1 MFYRTAPAGEKALAE
16 LEEICCR
23 RLVKLQKSFN
33 SSCRVTKSS
42 ASSCAQGTENS
53 QEQDDNQNGEEQS
66 DESEDDDGED
76 GSGGEGGGSL
86 KYELH
91 ANVVGTGKALR
102 TKADYRATV
111 MTPRLLEDD
120 LIGHFT
126 LRLALSGRYSCW
138 KTWVYAEA
146 SLFAERLAAMNTDEV
161 SNVLRD
167 NRDAIPALS
176 LLPVDS
182 AAMFLISWRYTNQD
196 DRESFLAPFFS
207 VPELVATRSVEICDG
222 KARVKCTYL
231 GQLLQ
236 NAFFEEVWNS
246 RVGCHSA
253 YAIAV
258 NDPRLRQLFLHLQD
272 TVRRR
277 FIGDR
282 HHRSSSESGEL
293 AGSMGGVTRAPLHP
307 SLVDGLSAF
316 FPPCMRHMHRT
327 LRKRHRLD
335 HHARVQYSLYLKRI
349 GLGAEDAL
357 QFWREEYSKTPAC
370 CHGKTTGCTHSWHT
384 DGRRYTYNIRH
395 LYGLEGSRRNYSCFS
410 CQHMIEESGSASG
423 AGGCPF
429 RYFDQH
435 HLSNLLRLYDL
446 PHSDVSSVVSGAA
459 TAGGEMASCRQ
470 LLQLTWQQHSSS
482 HAPRPP
488 APPTATTNVSTA
500 ATAVHSRHGC
510 CDDDVEA
517 KVPSRSKVEV
527 AMASDDNSLSP
538 PGDLVLAVDTDSED
552 DDSFLSRLSARPSEV
567 ALSAASSST
576 CMHPPGVDQS
586 GTTPA
591 AANRDLKVLPALV
604 AASVRIADQQKTE
617 ILEKFHSPVDFY
629 TEFRMRIDTCSDCRT
644 SHSAT

>member
-1 MFYRTAPAGEKALAE
+1 MFYRTAPAEEKALAE

-272 TVRRR
+272 TIRRR

-335 HHARVQYSLYLKRI
+335 HHARVSSIWPRVDL
-349 GLGAEDAL
+349 
-357 QFWREEYSKTPAC
+357 
-370 CHGKTTGCTHSWHT
+370 H
-384 DGRRYTYNIRH
+384 
-395 LYGLEGSRRNYSCFS
+395 
-410 CQHMIEESGSASG
+410 AS
-423 AGGCPF
+423 P
-429 RYFDQH
+429 
-435 HLSNLLRLYDL
+435 L
-446 PHSDVSSVVSGAA
+446 V
-459 TAGGEMASCRQ
+459 MAI
-470 LLQLTWQQHSSS
+470 L
-482 HAPRPP
+482 
-488 APPTATTNVSTA
+488 
-500 ATAVHSRHGC
+500 
-510 CDDDVEA
+510 
-517 KVPSRSKVEV
+517 
-527 AMASDDNSLSP
+527 
-538 PGDLVLAVDTDSED
+538 
-552 DDSFLSRLSARPSEV
+552 
-567 ALSAASSST
+567 
-576 CMHPPGVDQS
+576 S
-586 GTTPA
+586 GT
-591 AANRDLKVLPALV
+591 
-604 AASVRIADQQKTE
+604 
-617 ILEKFHSPVDFY
+617 
-629 TEFRMRIDTCSDCRT
+629 
-644 SHSAT
+644 